1 MNHTTQSRIIHN
13 TIAQLLDLG
22 FEESISDHYVD
33 QVMYDEYHTIVEKFG
48 YGVDCHL
55 RGERESDLDHD
66 EHLETRNPTF
76 QKTRTKQTHQ
86 ANISLNTTLPN
97 QDRLARQTKINESQ
111 YWKKRRSVARQHQS
125 KNIRSWG

>member
-22 FEESISDHYVD
+22 FEESLSPPL
-33 QVMYDEYHTIVEKFG
+33 TAWA
-48 YGVDCHL
+48 L
-55 RGERESDLDHD
+55 RERGAELDHD

-76 QKTRTKQTHQ
+76 QKTRNKQTHQ
-86 ANISLNTTLPN
+86 ANISLNNTLPN